1 MAVSLR
7 SNCRFG
13 LPDAD
18 GGNWWAH
25 ASTPTAHGPTRHAWS
40 TLVTT
45 LLNNE
50 ARQELAPT
58 ELDPAEFP
66 TARSS
71 AAVAHRARPSN
82 SACSGQDSALAVHC
96 RRHSRHASMGCI
108 NPGGVRSGERG
119 IQLGATHAARSSI
132 PLDAVSIG
140 RLMTGAARRSAM
152 SARTS
157 ASSGTESHPPY
168 SFGRP
173 SIPDSPQDPS
183 LNGIGNLAQAAAA
196 RMKRACQRVWTR
208 SGPTRRCSVIAPTT
222 GGVIAGVVPPRS
234 RFRCVR

>member
-40 TLVTT
+40 TLATT

-58 ELDPAEFP
+58 ELDPAGISHR
-66 TARSS
+66 AVQRRSS
-71 AAVAHRARPSN
+71 APRQAIELRLLRTRLCP
-82 SACSGQDSALAVHC
+82 GSALALPQALPARVD
-96 RRHSRHASMGCI
+96 GCI

-132 PLDAVSIG
+132 RLDAVSIG

-152 SARTS
+152 S
-157 ASSGTESHPPY
+157 PP
-168 SFGRP
+168 RP
-173 SIPDSPQDPS
+173 
-183 LNGIGNLAQAAAA
+183 G
-196 RMKRACQRVWTR
+196 
-208 SGPTRRCSVIAPTT
+208 
-222 GGVIAGVVPPRS
+222 PRS
-234 RFRCVR
+234 RIPDR